1 MKYFLLSVAWKLFKE
16 AGLALIRKLPWT
28 VLVER
33 FLSRITVAGLR
44 KLAKLT
50 TNTLD
55 DETVEDVIRSLKR
68 PDLPEV
74 K

>member
-1 MKYFLLSVAWKLFKE
+1 MSWFIKTIVLKLLKE
-16 AGLALIRKLPWT
+16 ALVSLFGKLPWG

-33 FLSRITVAGLR
+33 LVSRVVVAGLR
-44 KLAKLT
+44 KLAKMT

>member
-1 MKYFLLSVAWKLFKE
+1 MKYLLTTVVWNLLKE
-16 AGLALIRKLPWT
+16 AGLSLIRKLPWA

-33 FLSRITVAGLR
+33 LVSRITVAGLR
-44 KLAKLT
+44 KLASMT

-55 DETVEDVIRSLKR
+55 DETVEDVIQTLKR

>member
-1 MKYFLLSVAWKLFKE
+1 MKYLLVTLIGNLVKESSLAMFK
-16 AGLALIRKLPWT
+16 RLPWG
-28 VLVER
+28 VIIER
-33 FLSRITVAGLR
+33 FLSRLVVAGLR

-55 DETVEDVIRSLKR
+55 DETVEDIIRSLKR

>member
-1 MKYFLLSVAWKLFKE
+1 MSWLLKTVVFKLLKE
-16 AGLALIRKLPWT
+16 ALFSLFGRLPWA

-33 FLSRITVAGLR
+33 LVSRVAIAGLR
-44 KLAKLT
+44 KLASMT

-55 DETVEDVIRSLKR
+55 DETVEDVIKSLRR

>member
-1 MKYFLLSVAWKLFKE
+1 MSWFIKTIVLKLLKE
-16 AGLALIRKLPWT
+16 ALVSLFGKLPWA

-33 FLSRITVAGLR
+33 LVSRVVVAGLR
-44 KLAKLT
+44 KLAKMT

-55 DETVEDVIRSLKR
+55 DETVEDIIRSLKR